1 MPGNAG
7 IPLTLGGVVVY
18 GIEGIKGCAGIGVA
32 DGWVRAIGVFGIE
45 MLCPFGWGL

>member
-18 GIEGIKGCAGIGVA
+18 GIEGRTGGIGVA
-32 DGWVRAIGVFGIE
+32 DGWVKAIGVFG
-45 MLCPFGWGL
+45 MDMWCPFG